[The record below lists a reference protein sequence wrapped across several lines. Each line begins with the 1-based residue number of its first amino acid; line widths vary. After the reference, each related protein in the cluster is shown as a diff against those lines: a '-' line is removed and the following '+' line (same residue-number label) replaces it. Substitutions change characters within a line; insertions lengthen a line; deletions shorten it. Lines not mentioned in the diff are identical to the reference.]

1 MCVDITKPNE
11 VADLFVALC
20 VRLRTLGATKVE
32 AFGCVANFAFP
43 TGAKEMPVAVPTEPV
58 QPEPDEPLSPEG
70 RELRDRARQFAGGR
84 A

>member
-43 TGAKEMPVAVPTEPV
+43 PSAKDAPVVVPAETA
-58 QPEPDEPLSPEG
+58 QPDPDEPLSPEG

-84 A
+84 T